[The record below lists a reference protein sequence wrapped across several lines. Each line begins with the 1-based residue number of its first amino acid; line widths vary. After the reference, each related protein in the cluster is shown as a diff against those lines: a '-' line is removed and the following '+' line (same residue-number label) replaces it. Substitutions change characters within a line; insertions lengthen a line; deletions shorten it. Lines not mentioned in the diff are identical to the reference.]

1 MSLFKKPNR
10 NIRRREV
17 EISEDDSDVKE
28 SETIKLKNKNNEK
41 NGDSVVKTVTQTL
54 LSFGEEWNEGKVKY
68 CVNFVIQIKILKLS
82 KCYILADDGEV
93 FQVKKSLH
101 SKKIRR
107 QIDKEK
113 EEKRKKGSPKV
124 DFGNDEKTKDKN
136 KIIATEEV
144 TIKIKNP
151 IVRF

>member
-54 LSFGEEWNEGKVKY
+54 LSFGEEWNE
-68 CVNFVIQIKILKLS
+68 
-82 KCYILADDGEV
+82 DGEV